1 MYEIHNFCVTKSMK
15 KNLLYFFLLF
25 SACSWAQGSS
35 QHNNLS
41 RSEIGMMGG
50 GSFYFGDLNSEPF
63 KNTNAAGQL
72 FYRYNIHSRLSFR
85 ANLTYGFIEGYDS
98 QSKFEVD
105 RNRNLSFQTNLW
117 ELGSGVEISYF
128 PYEIGGRKYR
138 STGYLFAELAL
149 TRINPKAELN
159 GDLIELQPLG
169 TEGQGSS
176 LSDRNRYSKVQL
188 AVPIGFGYRLTLT
201 QNIALNFEYG
211 IRFMFTDYLDDVGSG
226 SYVDQA
232 QLANANGPLS
242 AEMSNRSL
250 DGNRFGKRGDA
261 TSRDWYSFIG
271 AGLSFRLG
279 RKNSCPSSF

>member
-1 MYEIHNFCVTKSMK
+1 MK

-25 SACSWAQGSS
+25 SAISWAQGSS

-41 RSEIGMMGG
+41 RSEIGLMGG
-50 GSFYFGDLNSEPF
+50 GSFYFGDLNSVPF

-72 FYRYNIHSRLSFR
+72 YYRYYIHSRLSFR
-85 ANLTYGFIEGYDS
+85 ANLTYGFIQGYDS
-98 QSKFEVD
+98 QSKFEID
-105 RNRNLSFQTNLW
+105 KNRNLSFETSLW
-117 ELGSGVEISYF
+117 ELGSGLEISYF

-149 TRINPKAELN
+149 TRINPKAEFN
-159 GDLIELQPLG
+159 GDMIELQPLG

-211 IRFMFTDYLDDVGSG
+211 IRFLFTDYLDDVGSG

-242 AEMSNRSL
+242 AELSNRSL
-250 DGNRFGKRGDA
+250 DGNRFGQRGDV
-261 TSRDWYSFIG
+261 TSRDWYSFFG

>member
-1 MYEIHNFCVTKSMK
+1 MK

-25 SACSWAQGSS
+25 SAISWAQGSS

-41 RSEIGMMGG
+41 RSEIGLMGG
-50 GSFYFGDLNSEPF
+50 GSFYFGDLNSVPF

-72 FYRYNIHSRLSFR
+72 YYRYNIHSRLSFR
-85 ANLTYGFIEGYDS
+85 ANLTYGFIQGYDS
-98 QSKFEVD
+98 QSKFEID
-105 RNRNLSFQTNLW
+105 KNRNLSFETSLW
-117 ELGSGVEISYF
+117 ELGSGLEISYF

-149 TRINPKAELN
+149 TRINPKAEFN
-159 GDLIELQPLG
+159 GDMIELQPLG

-211 IRFMFTDYLDDVGSG
+211 IRFLFEFY
-226 SYVDQA
+226 
-232 QLANANGPLS
+232 N
-242 AEMSNRSL
+242 
-250 DGNRFGKRGDA
+250 
-261 TSRDWYSFIG
+261 I
-271 AGLSFRLG
+271 
-279 RKNSCPSSF
+279 